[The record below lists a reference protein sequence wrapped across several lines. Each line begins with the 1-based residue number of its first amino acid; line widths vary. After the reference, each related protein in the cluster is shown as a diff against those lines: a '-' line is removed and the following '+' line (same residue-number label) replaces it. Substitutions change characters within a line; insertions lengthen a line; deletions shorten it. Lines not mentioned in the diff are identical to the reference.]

1 MTDPRP
7 GDVIAG
13 HRLLSVIGR
22 GGMSVVFLAEHIE
35 LRRNVALKVLGAQ
48 LAEDDAFRERFIRE
62 SRMAAALDHPN
73 IVTVYDAGEADGL
86 LYISMRNVEGT
97 DLERLLRA
105 ETRLD
110 PGRAVALVSQAAAA
124 LDAAH
129 DAGLVHRDVK
139 PGNILLTTDPVTSVD
154 HAFLS
159 DFGVTKRIETG
170 AGLTRSGQFVGT
182 VDYVAPEQIQD
193 RDVDGRADVYSL
205 GCVLYRCLVGEVPF
219 PRETEIATIYAQV
232 QDPPPVPSERRP
244 DLPGGFDAPIA
255 RALAKSREDRF
266 ETCIAFADAAGEVVR
281 PRRTSPVAVV
291 APVAQPRP
299 TTSRRRVGLVVAG
312 LAVAAAVSVA
322 AIMLWGSDG
331 DDRRPVA
338 NGSPSPPSPEPVPAL
353 VWTPV
358 VERRAF
364 VGPGDQAIAGATV
377 MDGTIVAVGLDDA
390 GDDTD
395 AAAWTSPDGS
405 RWTRAGA
412 PGRIGDQ
419 RMQVR
424 REHRSRSRRR
434 GVRADRR

>member
-139 PGNILLTTDPVTSVD
+139 PGNILLTTDPVTSAD

-266 ETCIAFADAAGEVVR
+266 ETCTAFADAAGEVVR
-281 PRRTSPVAVV
+281 PRRPSPVAVV

-322 AIMLWGSDG
+322 AVMLWGPDG
-331 DDRRPVA
+331 DDRRPVG
-338 NGSPSPPSPEPVPAL
+338 NGRRHRHRHPNRCRRSCGRPSSNHARSSDPGIRRSPAPPSWMARSSPWGWTMPATTPTRPHGRRPTVPIG
-353 VWTPV
+353 
-358 VERRAF
+358 RARDR
-364 VGPGDQAIAGATV
+364 PDASAING
-377 MDGTIVAVGLDDA
+377 
-390 GDDTD
+390 
-395 AAAWTSPDGS
+395 
-405 RWTRAGA
+405 
-412 PGRIGDQ
+412 
-419 RMQVR
+419 
-424 REHRSRSRRR
+424 
-434 GVRADRR
+434 